1 MWRISREKTIDVV
14 NFDKKLINAETTDEL
29 KKMKIWLF
37 QEQVRIQARAD
48 ELQKLSRELQDLKWT
63 LESER
68 NALNYKEKT
77 IKKRFNDSEVLIAK
91 KKKIIEE
98 AYQQLAIDKKA
109 LECERLNFE
118 YEKNR
123 YKKQKMAGNRNTYQ
137 YDSSSYD
144 STSFFRGVDSELSL
158 RKRYKDLLKIFHPD
172 NKCGDTKTLLLIQTE
187 YERIRR
193 QYYEA

>member
-1 MWRISREKTIDVV
+1 MIDVV
-14 NFDKKLINAETTDEL
+14 NFDEKLINAETTDEL

-37 QEQVRIQARAD
+37 QEQIRIQARAE

-68 NALNYKEKT
+68 NALNYREKT

-91 KKKIIEE
+91 KQKIIED

-118 YEKNR
+118 YEKTGIKNR
-123 YKKQKMAGNRNTYQ
+123 KWQEIEILISMILHHMTVQA
-137 YDSSSYD
+137 
-144 STSFFRGVDSELSL
+144 FSE
-158 RKRYKDLLKIFHPD
+158 
-172 NKCGDTKTLLLIQTE
+172 E
-187 YERIRR
+187 
-193 QYYEA
+193 